1 MNCVMARRVQE
12 VSLGLEASSR
22 AGSFLPKPLMA
33 HRLLESLVDAF
44 SPIRVYVTSINQL
57 RIVLF

>member
-1 MNCVMARRVQE
+1 MIMQADGNLVIKDGDAVIWTADQNL
-12 VSLGLEASSR
+12 VVFATAS
-22 AGSFLPKPLMA
+22 
-33 HRLLESLVDAF
+33 LESFIDAF